1 MSVAGPIRSLL
12 QQQDKALYQVKK
24 KIKEQGAKQVGKVKE
39 KLPSPQE
46 IKEKFKEEASATVCS
61 ANGLKKSQKNYNKLK
76 KLLNTL
82 KKVVEGA
89 TKALKK
95 IKSICDKIIAAIQ
108 KILGICGKLAALVG
122 VLGAVISVAKVVLLG
137 LGSIM
142 APPPTG
148 GVLIAPGTAV
158 FLKDKLDAAKGLIGS
173 IKATVATIPK
183 LLERYIGKALKYIGY
198 VAAAIAALAAVK
210 NIINFIIGLLET
222 LFLGQLSKCGAFNEN
237 DDATDSD
244 GNVQTNNN
252 GLPGDTG
259 ANGNS
264 GTGIP
269 GWVLVS
275 NGNNNISIPPPG
287 SSISPTGSPNGIGTE
302 YTETP
307 FTQGNGDIWQFN
319 PGGLTA
325 ADFLNSIGYTQQ
337 AIDDGADPFDYSDD
351 LADYYEEQLNLLTLQ
366 GNSEIIEKIYNA
378 NFQMLGYR
386 RYKV

>member
-39 KLPSPQE
+39 KLPSTQE
-46 IKEKFKEEASATVCS
+46 IKDKFKPEANATTCS
-61 ANGLKKSQKNYNKLK
+61 INGLKKSQKNYDKLK

-95 IKSICDKIIAAIQ
+95 IKEICDKIMAAIQ
-108 KILGICGKLAALVG
+108 KILSICGKLAALVG
-122 VLGAVISVAKVVLLG
+122 VLGTVISVAKVVLLG
-137 LGSIM
+137 LGSVM

-148 GVLIAPGTAV
+148 GVLIAPGTAI
-158 FLKDKLDAAKGLIGS
+158 FLKDKLDAAKGLIGG
-173 IKATVATIPK
+173 IKGVVATIPK
-183 LLERYIGKALKYIGY
+183 LLERYTGKALKYIGY
-198 VAAAIAALAAVK
+198 IAAAIVALAAIK

-222 LFLGQLSKCGAFNEN
+222 LFLGQLSSCAAFNEN
-237 DDATDSD
+237 DDTTDND

-252 GLPGDTG
+252 GLPGTD
-259 ANGNS
+259 GNS

-269 GWVLVS
+269 GWVLIS
-275 NGNNNISIPPPG
+275 NGNNPSSIPSPG
-287 SSISPTGSPNGIGTE
+287 SSTSPTELPPNPE
-302 YTETP
+302 SP
-307 FTQGNGDIWQFN
+307 FTSDNGDIWQFN
-319 PGGLTA
+319 PGGQTA

-337 AIDDGADPFDYSDD
+337 AIDGGADPFDFSDD
-351 LADYYEEQLNLLTLQ
+351 LADYYEDQLNFLRNQ
-366 GNSEIIEKIYNA
+366 GNDEIIEKIYNA

>member
-39 KLPSPQE
+39 KLPSTQE
-46 IKEKFKEEASATVCS
+46 IKDKFKPEANATTCS
-61 ANGLKKSQKNYNKLK
+61 INGLKKSQKNYDKFKKILNALK
-76 KLLNTL
+76 KIV
-82 KKVVEGA
+82 KGA
-89 TKALKK
+89 EKALKK
-95 IKSICDKIIAAIQ
+95 IKSICDKIMAAIQ

-122 VLGAVISVAKVVLLG
+122 TLSAVISAGKVVLLG

-158 FLKDKLDAAKGLIGS
+158 FLKDKLDAAKGLIES
-173 IKATVATIPK
+173 IKATVKTIPK
-183 LLERYIGKALKYIGY
+183 LLERYTSKALKYIGY
-198 VAAAIAALAAVK
+198 IAAAITALAAIK

-222 LFLGQLSKCGAFNEN
+222 LFLGQLSSCAAFNEN
-237 DDATDSD
+237 DDTTDNN
-244 GNVQTNNN
+244 GNIQTNDN
-252 GLPGDTG
+252 GLPGTDPV
-259 ANGNS
+259 NS
-264 GTGIP
+264 GTGNP
-269 GWVLVS
+269 GWVLTS
-275 NGNNNISIPPPG
+275 GDGTSTPPTTIPPDPP
-287 SSISPTGSPNGIGTE
+287 SP
-302 YTETP
+302 YTA
-307 FTQGNGDIWQFN
+307 GNGDIWQFN
-319 PGGLTA
+319 SGGQTA
-325 ADFLNSIGYTQQ
+325 ADFLNSIGFTQQ